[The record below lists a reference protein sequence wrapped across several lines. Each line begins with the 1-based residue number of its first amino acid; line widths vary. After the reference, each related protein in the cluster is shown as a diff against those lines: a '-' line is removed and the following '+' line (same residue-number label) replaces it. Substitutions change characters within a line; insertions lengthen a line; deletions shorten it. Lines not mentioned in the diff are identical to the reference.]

1 MSDLSFPHPGP
12 QPGPLPAPSPASMA
26 AASAVRNGVVGDP
39 ADHPALAAAE
49 QLLVESAMVRETADD
64 EFDLGALARQAEVLT
79 QAHDQ
84 LSAAL
89 EDAGRG

>member
-1 MSDLSFPHPGP
+1 MTDSNPPRPG
-12 QPGPLPAPSPASMA
+12 PSPA
-26 AASAVRNGVVGDP
+26 
-39 ADHPALAAAE
+39 ALAADAAIRNAGPGEPREHPSIIAAE
-49 QLLVESAMVRETADD
+49 ELLVEAAMVRETADD

-79 QAHDQ
+79 QAHDR